1 MNLFATQMV
10 MEDIAGIDYP
20 EGQLITE
27 GDEAESVQAAVMEVT
42 EEEAGIEAEER
53 QAETLEADEET
64 LSEVQEAIEVE
75 VPKTEHAGLSQTNMR
90 LLKVITGRVLGKSFN
105 ERKLPRMEHFGSRA
119 DARDA
124 TGLVLEGVGDA
135 LKAFWEAL
143 KAQFKKIWA
152 KVKTWAIKTFS
163 AAKKIHDRAKTI
175 RDRAESS
182 SATIDKKSFQFGQVK
197 QLAVDGR
204 LKEVNK
210 FESAL
215 NTLVGLVSATTEV
228 QSDKAL
234 ETLETTLDAIADRKS
249 ETNTR
254 TELLA
259 RSAVGAF
266 DRIAVKSAEQIADP
280 KVLSSLGGGEDGDAD
295 PKSTETLPGDKVLVV
310 IQAKN
315 ASNPVKALRMTRVT
329 FANTKNKPR
338 EISGDA
344 EATTLNPS
352 QIAKFCDAIASS
364 AGDIADFEAKWQK
377 TDKAQEAVLRR
388 IDEVVRDGVQDNK
401 DDDEGT
407 NTKER
412 DIRTL
417 ASAATNFVKRVG
429 GIPAQVAG
437 FAIPVYAA
445 TLNWCEG
452 SMRNYKK

>member
-135 LKAFWEAL
+135 LKSFWEAL
-143 KAQFKKIWA
+143 KAQFKKIWE
-152 KVKTWAIKTFS
+152 KLKTWAIKTFS
-163 AAKKIHDRAKTI
+163 AAKKLSERAKTI
-175 RDRAESS
+175 RDRAEGS
-182 SATIDKKSFQFGQVK
+182 SATIDKKSFQFSQVK

-204 LKEVNK
+204 LKEVSK
-210 FESAL
+210 FESAFG
-215 NTLVGLVSATTEV
+215 TLVDLVSATTEI

-234 ETLETTLDAIADRKS
+234 ENVADIIDGIADAKANGS
-249 ETNTR
+249 DK
-254 TELLA
+254 
-259 RSAVGAF
+259 VGFLTGMFASNL
-266 DRIAVKSAEQIADP
+266 DRVANKAGQEVADP
-280 KVLSSLGGGEDGDAD
+280 KVLSSLGGGDNGDAD
-295 PKSTETLPGDKVLVV
+295 VKATTTLPGDKVLVV
-310 IQAKN
+310 ITSKN
-315 ASNPVKALRMTRVT
+315 KDDGLKVMRMTRVS

-352 QIAKFCDAIASS
+352 QIAKFCDQIVTS
-364 AGDIADFEAKWQK
+364 ADDIADFESKWVK
-377 TDKAQEAVLRR
+377 TDKVQENIIRK
-388 IDEVVRDGVQDNK
+388 IDDIMRDSLQDAK
-401 DDDEGT
+401 DDENST
-407 NTKER
+407 NTQER
-412 DIRTL
+412 EIRTA
-417 ASAATNFVKRVG
+417 ASAATNFIKRVG
-429 GIPAQVAG
+429 GIPAQIAG
-437 FAIPVYAA
+437 FAVPVYAA